1 MCVDVIDRFR
11 FGAFTAVC
19 PIALTVSGGIM
30 RRFFSRLLG
39 SISLIILFAFHASAE
54 GRWALVLAVSDYEN
68 PSIPSLTNTVNDGR
82 TMAGALNQMGFDVY
96 YIENASREAFDR
108 EMDRLLAEQT
118 DSDLGM
124 FFFAGHGL
132 QVGGTNYALPSDI
145 SPTGDSFFQDQA
157 ISVGDVVQ
165 RLKATGTENLV
176 VVLDACRNSPFPNSD
191 AAGTGLALVDAP
203 ENTIIAYS
211 TAPGELALD
220 GTAGANSPYTAALA
234 TALEGPEQDIRDV
247 LRLVRARVRLATG
260 GSQTPWFV
268 DNSKGEML
276 IQPGRRSAPEIELPE
291 LEYDQVSLAATAW
304 WTIANSADP
313 RDFETFIESFPEAE
327 QTGVAQRQLRLVAG
341 DAKVDF
347 PLLDLGVPSR
357 NPEVPGGLNSHIT
370 ACDILATGLQAPMN
384 LVEPVPHD
392 LVNERAAL
400 RACTTAV
407 RDDPE
412 NPRLLDLLARVLFL
426 HERYAEAYFYAEQAA
441 SFGST
446 NAYAGMSVQHR
457 LGLGVEQDI
466 EKAAELVKIGAL
478 KGSTSMRVLM
488 GIYYREGWG
497 VPQSYGEARRWF
509 DLAANVGNVSAFSAI
524 GDMYKRGQLGEA
536 NPTEA
541 LIHYRKAATLG
552 QTDALNSVGM
562 AYLNGE
568 GVEKDTEVGM
578 NFLSQASALG
588 NPHAAF
594 QLGRAFWRGNGV
606 EKNPAQALAFFR
618 LAAQRNNLVAYVLV
632 GDVMKSQGN
641 GPEAM
646 ANYIIAREGG
656 ALRDTKA
663 ARNVSQIAV
672 ERLANLDLSSSNR
685 EAGEALAA
693 EWIEQFGLLDFNL
706 VNE

>member
-1 MCVDVIDRFR
+1 MFR
-11 FGAFTAVC
+11 IPTLRTLLSICFYLIFTLQA
-19 PIALTVSGGIM
+19 T
-30 RRFFSRLLG
+30 
-39 SISLIILFAFHASAE
+39 AE
-54 GRWALVLAVSDYEN
+54 GRWALVLAVSEYEDN
-68 PSIPSLTNTVNDGR
+68 SIPSLANTVNDGR

-96 YIENASREAFDR
+96 YVENGSKDEFEQ
-108 EMDRLLAEQT
+108 EMERLLAEQSN
-118 DSDLGM
+118 SDLGM
-124 FFFAGHGL
+124 FYFAGHGL

-145 SPTGDSFFQDQA
+145 SPTTDDFLKNQA
-157 ISVGDVVQ
+157 VSVGDVVQ

-176 VVLDACRNSPFPNSD
+176 VILDACRNSPFPTSE
-191 AAGTGLALVDAP
+191 AVGTGLALVDAP

-260 GSQTPWFV
+260 GSQTPWYV

-276 IQPGRRSAPEIELPE
+276 IQPDNRSAPTIDLPP
-291 LEYDQVSLAATAW
+291 LEYDQVSLATTAW

-313 RDFETFIESFPEAE
+313 RDFETFIELFPEAE
-327 QTGVAQRQLRLVAG
+327 QTGVAQRQLQLVAG
-341 DAKVDF
+341 EREVDF
-347 PLLDLGVPSR
+347 PLLDLGVPRR
-357 NPEVPGGLNSHIT
+357 NPEVPGGLNSFIT
-370 ACDILATGLQAPMN
+370 ACDILATGLHDPMK

-412 NPRLLDLLARVLFL
+412 NPRLLSLLARVLFL
-426 HERYAEAYFYAEQAA
+426 HERYAESYYYAELAA
-441 SFGST
+441 KFGST
-446 NAYAGMSVQHR
+446 DAYGGLSVQHR
-457 LGLGVEQDI
+457 LGLGAEADL
-466 EKAAELVKIGAL
+466 EKAAELVKTGAL
-478 KGSTSMRVLM
+478 RGSTAMRVLM

-497 VPQSYGEARRWF
+497 VPQSFREARRWF
-509 DLAANVGNVSAFSAI
+509 DLAASVGSVSALSAI
-524 GDMYKRGQLGEA
+524 GDMYKRGQLGGPDPA
-536 NPTEA
+536 RA
-541 LIHYRKAATLG
+541 LDYYRKAAALG

-562 AYLNGE
+562 AYMNGE
-568 GVEKDTEVGM
+568 GVEKDETVGL
-578 NFLSQASALG
+578 NFLSQASELG

-594 QLGRAFWRGNGV
+594 QLGRAFWRGFGV

-618 LAAQRNNLVAYVLV
+618 LSAQRNNLVAYVLV

-641 GPEAM
+641 GPEAY

-656 ALRDTKA
+656 TLRDTKSSRDVA
-663 ARNVSQIAV
+663 VIAS
-672 ERLANLDLSSSNR
+672 ERLASLELSEADRS
-685 EAGEALAA
+685 AGERLST